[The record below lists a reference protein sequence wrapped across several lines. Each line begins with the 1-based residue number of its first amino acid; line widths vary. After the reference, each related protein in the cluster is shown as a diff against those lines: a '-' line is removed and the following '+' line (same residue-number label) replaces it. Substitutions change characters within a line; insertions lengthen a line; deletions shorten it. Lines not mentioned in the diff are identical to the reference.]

1 MMSTSGTTRVDARAI
16 RIVFMG
22 SPAFAVPSLRAVHAA
37 GYDVVAAVS
46 QPDRP
51 SGRGRAVHPPEV
63 KQAALE
69 LGIEAYQPESLR
81 ESATVERLAAF
92 DADVFVVAAYGK
104 ILPRS
109 VLQLPRRGC
118 INVHGS
124 LLPRW
129 RGPSPISAAIL
140 AGDTETGVSIME
152 LVAKMDGGPVISR
165 ALFSLGP
172 DATTGD
178 VEQALAGLGATEL
191 VRVLP
196 GWLSGE
202 LRAEP
207 QDESLVTYCHLVAKA
222 DGHLGAGLAVE
233 LAERAVRAYNPW
245 PGAFVLYRGDRLN
258 IWRAHTAPASVAAP
272 GTMRVIERQPAI
284 AFGGGW
290 LVLDEVQRTGSRRVM
305 GDQFV
310 NGERGQL
317 APAAGLA

>member
-1 MMSTSGTTRVDARAI
+1 
-16 RIVFMG
+16 MG
-22 SPAFAVPSLRAVHAA
+22 SPAFAVPSLRALHAA
-37 GYDVVAAVS
+37 GYVVVAAVS

-51 SGRGRAVHPPEV
+51 AGRGRGMHFPEV

-69 LGIEAYQPESLR
+69 LGIETFQPESLR
-81 ESATVERLAAF
+81 DEAAVARLADF
-92 DADVFVVAAYGK
+92 KADVFVVAAYGK

-109 VLQLPRRGC
+109 VLQLPGRGC

-140 AGDTETGVSIME
+140 AGEAETGVSIME
-152 LVAKMDGGPVISR
+152 LVAKMDAGPVISR
-165 ALFSLGP
+165 ARFALRP

-178 VEQALAGLGATEL
+178 VEQDLAGLGATEL

-196 GWLSGE
+196 GWLAGE

-222 DGHLGAGLAVE
+222 DGHLGASMTAE
-233 LAERAVRAYNPW
+233 DAERAVRAYNPW
-245 PGAFVLYRGDRLN
+245 PGAFVLYRGDRLS
-258 IWRAHTAPASVAAP
+258 IWRAHIAAGGAATP
-272 GTMRVIERQPAI
+272 GTMRVMEKKPAI
-284 AFGGGW
+284 AFAGGW
-290 LVLDEVQRTGSRRVM
+290 LVLDEVQRTGSRRVP

-317 APAAGLA
+317 APEAGLA